1 MFFNKIKH
9 YSFKSLWFKKRV
21 YDSISMKP
29 SICLEFQVVQEK
41 RAGAGTSSSVDNT
54 VLCVVADVQLLHIFV
69 KM

>member
-1 MFFNKIKH
+1 
-9 YSFKSLWFKKRV
+9 
-21 YDSISMKP
+21 MKP

-41 RAGAGTSSSVDNT
+41 RARAGTSSSVDNT

>member
-1 MFFNKIKH
+1 MIQ
-9 YSFKSLWFKKRV
+9 KKRV
-21 YDSISMKP
+21 YDSIYMKP

-41 RAGAGTSSSVDNT
+41 CAGVDTSSSMDNI

>member
-1 MFFNKIKH
+1 MIQ
-9 YSFKSLWFKKRV
+9 KRV
-21 YDSISMKP
+21 YDSIYMKP

-41 RAGAGTSSSVDNT
+41 RAGAGTSNSVDNT